1 MVSEGGGLVSAILG
15 FVGGPAG
22 IFLVSLVSN
31 SIPFVT
37 IPYLGVVMGYSFIY
51 VGLIPRIMLVLVSA
65 AGATIGKVAVYYI
78 GSAFRAKLGGVSRR
92 NVELFK
98 KLARRS
104 LFIAIV
110 VFASTPLP
118 DDTLYIPLGLMKYP
132 LLPYVL
138 AVFIGKTMLTGV
150 VVTYTSWLSFMAVT
164 QVYTIPLLVILTVL
178 LTYIILKV
186 DWYEVIS
193 KLYSEGPIPAW
204 EAFLREVRRAFRGR
218 PNVGRK
224 CCSHGELRKP

>member
-1 MVSEGGGLVSAILG
+1 MVSNGFVNAILG

-22 IFLVSLVSN
+22 IFLISLVSN
-31 SIPFVT
+31 SIPFVA
-37 IPYLGVVMGYSFIY
+37 IPYLGVVMGYSFVY
-51 VGLIPRIMLVLVSA
+51 VGLLPRVMLVLVSA
-65 AGATIGKVAVYYI
+65 AGATIGKVAVYYM
-78 GSAFRAKLGGVSRR
+78 GSAFRAKLGKVSRR
-92 NVELFK
+92 NIELFK

-118 DDTLYIPLGLMKYP
+118 DDVLYIPLGLMKYP

-138 AVFIGKTMLTGV
+138 AVFLGKTILTGV
-150 VVTYTSWLSFMAVT
+150 VVTYASWLSFMAVT
-164 QVYTIPLLVILTVL
+164 QVYTVPVLVAVTVL

-186 DWYEVIS
+186 DWYEVIN

-204 EAFLREVRRAFRGR
+204 NAFVAEVRKAFRRGQRNGR
-218 PNVGRK
+218 ESRSYGEP
-224 CCSHGELRKP
+224 HGP